1 MRSNIESWVIAGA
14 LVVAAAAGPVA
25 AQTVQEHVGGLRAP
39 AKLLALPAGE
49 LLVAEAGDGPN
60 TGRISFVDRDARRF
74 TVIDGL
80 PSALFLGRDPGGPSG
95 LLLVDKTL
103 YVTIGAGDTTIVGA
117 GQGSEIPNPQVS
129 SPLFSS
135 VLVLDF
141 PDASGA
147 FSLGFTL
154 QRVHHD
160 LLAAD
165 RAVYLYNVGGEALR
179 VSRLVDFPSYVA
191 EPRPDEPRHVR
202 ISNPY
207 GLVGSASGLAVNDA
221 SMNAVW
227 AIPLAPGGPVTR
239 MATIANVPNTLFP
252 GTGGPTSE
260 AVPASLRVA
269 GDDFVLS
276 LLTGFPFG
284 PGAASVLRITRATG
298 VVTPVASGL
307 QTAVDVL
314 PITGTT
320 DQFYVVEYSAAF
332 LAGGPG
338 RVLRVDGARGT
349 RLVMADNLRTP
360 THLAVDTRTGDLF
373 VTENAAG
380 RILRILVPRP

>member
-1 MRSNIESWVIAGA
+1 MRSNLKSAVIAGA
-14 LVVAAAAGPVA
+14 VMLAATAGSA
-25 AQTVQEHVGGLRAP
+25 GGQTVQEHIGGLRGP
-39 AKLLALPAGE
+39 NKLLALPAGE
-49 LLVAEAGDGPN
+49 LLVSEAGNGPN

-80 PSALFLGRDPGGPSG
+80 PSALFLGRDPSGPSG
-95 LLLVDKTL
+95 LLLIDRTL
-103 YVTIGAGDTTIVGA
+103 YVTVGAGDTTITGA
-117 GQGSEIPNPQVS
+117 AQGSEIANPQVS

-135 VLVLDF
+135 VLVLEF
-141 PDASGA
+141 PDAVGS
-147 FSLGFTL
+147 FSLGFAL
-154 QRVHHD
+154 QRAEHD

-165 RAVYLYNVGGEALR
+165 KAVYLRNAGGETLR
-179 VSRLVDFPSYVA
+179 VARLVDFPSFVP

-207 GLVGSASGLAVNDA
+207 GVVGSAAGLAINDA
-221 SMNAVW
+221 SMNTVW
-227 AIPLAPGGPVTR
+227 AIRLAPGGPVTQV
-239 MATIANVPNTLFP
+239 AAFANVPNPLFP

-269 GDDFVLS
+269 GDDFVVS

-284 PGAASVLRITRATG
+284 PGAASVQRISRATG
-298 VVTPVASGL
+298 AVTVVATGL

-314 PITGTT
+314 PIVGTT

-338 RVLRVDGARGT
+338 RVLRVDAARGT

-373 VTENAAG
+373 VTENAGG
-380 RILRILVPRP
+380 RILRILVPR

>member
-1 MRSNIESWVIAGA
+1 MRKIFSSL
-14 LVVAAAAGPVA
+14 LVPGGLLVTVAAGPVA
-25 AQTVQEHVGGLRAP
+25 AQTVQEHVTGLRAP

-49 LLVAEAGDGPN
+49 LLVAEAGNGPN

-80 PSALFLGRDPGGPSG
+80 PSALFLGRDASGPSG
-95 LLLVDKTL
+95 LLLVGRTL
-103 YVTIGAGDTTIVGA
+103 YVTIGGGDTTIAGA

-135 VLVLDF
+135 VLVVEF
-141 PDASGA
+141 PDATGR

-154 QRVHHD
+154 QPAQHHT
-160 LLAAD
+160 LAAD
-165 RAVYLYNVGGEALR
+165 RAVYLYNVDGETAR
-179 VSRLVDFPSYVA
+179 VSRLVDFPSFVA

-202 ISNPY
+202 TSNPY
-207 GLVGSASGLAVNDA
+207 GVVGSGSGLAVNDA
-221 SMNAVW
+221 SMNALW
-227 AIPLAPGGPVTR
+227 SIPLAPGGPATRIVTFP
-239 MATIANVPNTLFP
+239 NVPNPRFPTL
-252 GTGGPTSE
+252 GGPTAE

-269 GDDFVLS
+269 GDDFVVS

-284 PGAASVLRITRATG
+284 AGAASLLRVSRHSGA
-298 VVTPVASGL
+298 VTPVVGGL

-314 PITGTT
+314 PLSGAA
-320 DQFYVVEYSAAF
+320 DLFYVVEYSGNF

-338 RVLRVDGARGT
+338 RVLRVDAGRGT
-349 RLVMADNLRTP
+349 RLVMADGLRTP

-373 VTENAAG
+373 VTENSAG
-380 RILRILVPRP
+380 RILRILVPR

>member
-1 MRSNIESWVIAGA
+1 MRSNFESMIIVGA
-14 LVVAAAAGPVA
+14 VAMTAAAGPVA

-39 AKLLALPAGE
+39 AKMLALPAGE
-49 LLVAEAGDGPN
+49 LLVAEAGSGTN
-60 TGRISFVDRDARRF
+60 TGRISLVDRDARRF

-80 PSALFLGRDPGGPSG
+80 PSALFLGRDPSGPNG
-95 LLLVDKTL
+95 LLLVDRTL
-103 YVTIGAGDTTIVGA
+103 YVTVGGGDTTIAGA

-135 VLVLDF
+135 VLVLEF
-141 PDASGA
+141 PDAPGS
-147 FSLGFTL
+147 FSLGFAL
-154 QRVHHD
+154 QRAQHD

-165 RAVYLYNVGGEALR
+165 RAVYLTNASGEALR

-207 GLVGSASGLAVNDA
+207 GVVGSAAGLAINDA

-227 AIPLAPGGPVTR
+227 AIRLAPGGPVTQ
-239 MATIANVPNTLFP
+239 MAAFPNVPNTLFP

-269 GDDFVLS
+269 GDDFVVS

-284 PGAASVLRITRATG
+284 PGAASVLRISRSTG
-298 VVTPVASGL
+298 AVTPVATGL

-314 PITGTT
+314 PVIGTT

-332 LAGGPG
+332 LTGGPG
-338 RVLRVDGARGT
+338 RVLRVDASRGT
-349 RLVMADNLRTP
+349 RLVLADNLRTP

-380 RILRILVPRP
+380 RILRILIPRP